1 MEALEEYLNQIE
13 NMEQRERMSE
23 IVAWV
28 SNKYPKL
35 DLKIKWG
42 TPMFTDHGTF
52 IIAFS
57 VTKKHINVAPEKI
70 VINKFS
76 DEIFKSGYTLSKELI
91 QIPWSSPLD
100 YELFARIIEYNILE
114 KKEVTSFWRK

>member
-23 IVAWV
+23 IVNWV
-28 SNKYPKL
+28 SRKYPKL

-42 TPMFTDHGTF
+42 TPMFTDHDTF
-52 IIAFS
+52 IIGFS
-57 VTKKHINVAPEKI
+57 ITKKHINVAPEKV

-76 DEIFKSGYTLSKELI
+76 DEIYKSGYTLSKELI